1 MRTSLKNIIRTI
13 QPEFI
18 SDETN
23 LQYQIPN
30 QVCLYLK
37 NRDYLIDL
45 SLQDDVLKA
54 NVEVNGKQYDLDESD
69 LKFIYEHLNN
79 LLDYQIELTKQYF
92 EAEMYLLEANEYF
105 NYL

>member
-54 NVEVNGKQYDLDESD
+54 NVEVDGKQYDLNESD

-79 LLDYQIELTKQYF
+79 LLDYQIELTKQYY
-92 EAEMYLLEANEYF
+92 EAEIYMLETNQHL
-105 NYL
+105 NIL